1 MQSMRAVF
9 CRKCAESVRI
19 LHMTKLRSQISNQH
33 NQVVHK
39 STRSSMSAWQIHQY
53 GGNEEFTL
61 SHTAKVPTIHSPDEL
76 LIEVHAASVNP
87 IDVRMRGGYGE
98 VMLNVM
104 RKMLGKPKSGS
115 EFPLTLGRD
124 FSGVVL
130 ETGKL
135 VTDFK
140 PGDQVW
146 GAVGAHRQGTH
157 AQLLVTSQKE
167 ISKKPKTLDH
177 LEAASIPYVAVT
189 SWTALCEVGE
199 LKESSVA
206 GKRIL
211 VHAGSGGIGTFSI
224 QLLSSWGADV
234 TTTCSTDAVEFV
246 TSLGANTVIDY
257 KTQDVQAELQKL
269 DKFDVVLDTLG
280 GETPN
285 FSLDLLTK
293 YKNAKYISL
302 VTPFLRNA
310 DAYGLVKGSVK
321 TAVDIFKDVTG
332 GFKDGRSY
340 RWAVFVPNGR
350 ALRKVAE
357 MVDNSDIKPVV
368 EKVFEFEEVPKAFE
382 KIATGHSRGKTVI
395 KVV

>member
-1 MQSMRAVF
+1 MQSFSGLF
-9 CRKCAESVRI
+9 CRKCAESVRM
-19 LHMTKLRSQISNQH
+19 LHMTKLRSQVPNQYIQ
-33 NQVVHK
+33 NVHK

-61 SHTAKVPTIHSPDEL
+61 SRTAKVPTIRSPDEL
-76 LIEVHAASVNP
+76 LVEVHAASVNP
-87 IDVRMRGGYGE
+87 IDVLMRGGYGE
-98 VMLNVM
+98 VMLNSM
-104 RKMLGKPKSGS
+104 RKLLGNPKSGS

-130 ETGKL
+130 ETGKR

-146 GAVGAHRQGTH
+146 GALGAHRQGTH
-157 AQLLVTSQKE
+157 AELLVASQKE

-177 LEAASIPYVAVT
+177 VEAASIPYVAVT

-199 LKESSVA
+199 LKESNTA

-224 QLLSSWGADV
+224 QLLSAWGADV

-257 KTQDVQAELQKL
+257 KTQDVQEELQKL
-269 DKFDVVLDTLG
+269 DKFDLVLDTLG
-280 GETPN
+280 GDTPN
-285 FSLDLLTK
+285 FSFDLLTK
-293 YKNAKYISL
+293 YRNAKYVSI
-302 VTPFLRNA
+302 VTPLLRNA
-310 DAYGLVKGSVK
+310 DSYGLVKGSVK
-321 TAVDIFKDVTG
+321 TAVDLLKDVAG
-332 GFKDGRSY
+332 GIKDLRSY

-350 ALRKVAE
+350 ALKKVAE

-368 EKVFEFEEVPKAFE
+368 EKVFQFEEVPNAFD
-382 KIATGHSRGKTVI
+382 KLADGHSRGKTVI
-395 KVV
+395 KVI

>member
-1 MQSMRAVF
+1 
-9 CRKCAESVRI
+9 
-19 LHMTKLRSQISNQH
+19 MTKLRSQISNQH
-33 NQVVHK
+33 IQNVHK

-61 SHTAKVPTIHSPDEL
+61 SRTAKVPTIHSPEEL

-87 IDVRMRGGYGE
+87 IDVHMRGGYGE
-98 VMLNVM
+98 VMLNSM
-104 RKMLGKPKSGS
+104 RKLLGKPKSGN

-130 ETGKL
+130 ETGKR

-157 AQLLVTSQKE
+157 AELLVTSQKE

-189 SWTALCEVGE
+189 SWTATEVQGKAKR
-199 LKESSVA
+199 KEGTQ
-206 GKRIL
+206 GKQHCREEDP

-224 QLLSSWGADV
+224 QLLSAWGADV

-257 KTQDVQAELQKL
+257 KTQDVEAELQKL
-269 DKFDVVLDTLG
+269 DKFDLVLDTLG

-285 FSLDLLTK
+285 FSFDLLTK
-293 YKNAKYISL
+293 YRNAKYVSI
-302 VTPFLRNA
+302 VTPLLRNA
-310 DAYGLVKGSVK
+310 DSYGLVKGSVK
-321 TAVDIFKDVTG
+321 TAVDLLKDVAG
-332 GFKDGRSY
+332 GIKHLRSY

-350 ALRKVAE
+350 ALKKVAK

-368 EKVFEFEEVPKAFE
+368 EKVFQFEEVPNAFD
-382 KIATGHSRGKTVI
+382 KLAAGHSRGKTVI
-395 KVV
+395 KVI